1 LFGFGEYSPVEP
13 VGDSAVRDG
22 GNFVFLRSHLAGPL
36 CPRRKKYRSTN

>member
-13 VGDSAVRDG
+13 VGHSAVRDG

-36 CPRRKKYRSTN
+36 CPTRKKYRSTN